1 MLCIVGSM
9 CKLNCEMF
17 LIKFVVTVHLLR
29 NNGDHGFMPAT
40 MAMVERH
47 KSECVSQTYK
57 SYAERG
63 AKRSDPSDCHEDRV
77 GRGLAALDPR

>member
-29 NNGDHGFMPAT
+29 NNGDIGGDHGIMPAT

-47 KSECVSQTYK
+47 KSECVSQTYN

-63 AKRSDPSDCHEDRV
+63 AKRSDPSD
-77 GRGLAALDPR
+77 